1 MNSSTAA
8 SPRDRQVAVVP
19 VNEIPPADVALSIS
33 AFDDWLVRISNG
45 AVTLDRIRTAAGVIP
60 VLGNILALADVF
72 GDIVTLVESKER
84 HMLDWVSLGINL
96 IGVVPLPGTAAA
108 RVSLRPTLFLVRQE
122 LRQNGKRFVGEALFN
137 VLATNLNAS
146 IKGEL
151 EDFVAKAQAELPGF
165 IEKAATYGEQLI
177 VDLANGLDALVLG
190 NLDASGSLDEAGDQ
204 LFEASGKLWR
214 DARGFFSNV
223 YGASVS
229 FQVAVGKAAVNK
241 AVQVIPASA
250 REPVLKQTAALRKF
264 SVELGKQIRSLGN
277 ANIEQSIMWIING
290 LALALAA
297 RGGPR
302 GHGANVKSGG
312 TSTSRAS
319 VPGHTVEPRGR
330 EGKAGRD
337 ANPPKNGAC
346 PTTCG
351 SISFAKGSE
360 ILPHTDFMLPG
371 PFPVETRPP
380 RTGRRCKQWQL
391 SCWSTC
397 SQCT

>member
-45 AVTLDRIRTAAGVIP
+45 AVTLDRIRTAAGVMP

-204 LFEASGKLWR
+204 LGGGSRMLVRRYRYDASGQLTDINDTR
-214 DARGFFSNV
+214 RGQLA
-223 YGASVS
+223 YRYDP
-229 FQVAVGKAAVNK
+229 VGRLLEAQSRLGHETFAFD
-241 AVQVIPASA
+241 PASNLIDPASSA
-250 REPVLKQTAALRKF
+250 RPSASACRASRRWTTCSSNMPA
-264 SVELGKQIRSLGN
+264 
-277 ANIEQSIMWIING
+277 
-290 LALALAA
+290 
-297 RGGPR
+297 PT
-302 GHGANVKSGG
+302 
-312 TSTSRAS
+312 TSTM
-319 VPGHTVEPRGR
+319 RG
-330 EGKAGRD
+330 A
-337 ANPPKNGAC
+337 
-346 PTTCG
+346 T
-351 SISFAKGSE
+351 
-360 ILPHTDFMLPG
+360 
-371 PFPVETRPP
+371 
-380 RTGRRCKQWQL
+380 
-391 SCWSTC
+391 
-397 SQCT
+397 